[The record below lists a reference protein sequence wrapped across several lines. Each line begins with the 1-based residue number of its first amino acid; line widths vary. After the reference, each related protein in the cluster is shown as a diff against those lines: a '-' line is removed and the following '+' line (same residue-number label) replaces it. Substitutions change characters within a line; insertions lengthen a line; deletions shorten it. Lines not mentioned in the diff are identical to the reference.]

1 MNKKE
6 LKKLILEEKS
16 HIIYNFYQFEKSK
29 KKRIEIV
36 DNLIEFLSEK
46 DDQFR
51 AEVISFFG
59 SGFILGAPT
68 EVYERIMLQKEK
80 VLKTIKELLNHDN
93 SSIKEEVLSAIP
105 QFEDLEDNTVYFL
118 EQCTSRVLEL
128 LSDQNQNIQREAGQA
143 LMILAISKETNK
155 KYRDFLEIPSLLHH
169 NETIFSYAVN
179 YARTK
184 DVIIRALNE
193 IKEGNDISLR
203 EEATK
208 MLEDVLRVIKSKDQ
222 PISKLS

>member
-6 LKKLILEEKS
+6 LKKLILEENS
-16 HIIYNFYQFEKSK
+16 HRILEFYQFEESK

-59 SGFILGAPT
+59 GGGFIMGVPEPP

-80 VLKTIKELLNHDN
+80 VLKTIKELLNNDN
-93 SSIKEEVLSAIP
+93 SSIKEKVLFSI
-105 QFEDLEDNTVYFL
+105 QCFEDEDNNLYFL

-128 LSDQNQNIQREAGQA
+128 LSDQNLNIQREAGQS
-143 LMILAISKETNK
+143 LMTLAISKQTNK
-155 KYRDFLEIPSLLHH
+155 KYHDFLEILSLLYK
-169 NETIFSYAVN
+169 NEAIFSYAVN
-179 YARTK
+179 YGRTK
-184 DVIIRALNE
+184 DVIVPILNE
-193 IKEGNDISLR
+193 IKEGNDKSLR
-203 EEATK
+203 DEATTI
-208 MLEDVLRVIKSKDQ
+208 LENIY
-222 PISKLS
+222 